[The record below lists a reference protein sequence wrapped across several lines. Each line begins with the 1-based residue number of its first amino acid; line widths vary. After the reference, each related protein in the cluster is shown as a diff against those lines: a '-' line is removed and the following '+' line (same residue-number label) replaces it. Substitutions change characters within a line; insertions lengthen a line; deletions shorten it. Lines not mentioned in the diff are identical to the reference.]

1 MSLFEWEALNGNMWG
16 SKPRLHSDFFTFLHP
31 RVMDN
36 KEILAVHSL
45 LHLIY
50 HRNKNQHQRAKWWK
64 WLSALKR
71 ISVDL
76 RSIDAARAAACRK
89 HLASQLVP
97 RCYMYVIAR
106 DPVCYVHGPH
116 CIDLY

>member
-1 MSLFEWEALNGNMWG
+1 MGSNGNMWG
-16 SKPRLHSDFFTFLHP
+16 SKPKLHSNFFTFLHP

-36 KEILAVHSL
+36 KEILAVHSI

-71 ISVDL
+71 ISSDL
-76 RSIDAARAAACRK
+76 RSIDAAKAAACRK

-97 RCYMYVIAR
+97 RCYVYVIVM
-106 DPVCYVHGPH
+106 DSVFYVHKPR